1 MKRREFIARR
11 NRMHLVLIGLVT
23 VAAAM
28 VIDAQMASA
37 INYDSFFQERY
48 CSRRANGRYNCAF
61 KTLEQCNRAI
71 EESAEPR
78 FCIESP
84 WWGGPQQP
92 TTQGKSRRSN
102 R

>member
-1 MKRREFIARR
+1 MR
-11 NRMHLVLIGLVT
+11 LVLIGLVT

-48 CSRRANGRYNCAF
+48 CSRRANGRYNCAY

-71 EESAEPR
+71 EEIYDQ
-78 FCIESP
+78 FCIENP
-84 WWGGPQQP
+84 WWDGPRQP
-92 TTQGKSRRSN
+92 TTRGKSRQRN

>member
-1 MKRREFIARR
+1 MR
-11 NRMHLVLIGLVT
+11 LVLIGLVT

-28 VIDAQMASA
+28 VIDVQMASA

-61 KTLEQCNRAI
+61 KTLEQCHRAI
-71 EESAEPR
+71 EEFSDPR
-78 FCIESP
+78 FCIVNP
-84 WWGGPQQP
+84 WWDGPRQP
-92 TTQGKSRRSN
+92 TTQGESRRRN

>member
-1 MKRREFIARR
+1 MR
-11 NRMHLVLIGLVT
+11 LVLIGLVT

-28 VIDAQMASA
+28 VIDVQMASA

-61 KTLEQCNRAI
+61 KTLEQCKFVI
-71 EESAEPR
+71 EEIPDR
-78 FCIESP
+78 FCIENP
-84 WWGGPQQP
+84 WWDGPRQP
-92 TTQGKSRRSN
+92 TAQGKSRRRN

>member
-1 MKRREFIARR
+1 MR
-11 NRMHLVLIGLVT
+11 LVLIGLVT

-28 VIDAQMASA
+28 VIDVQMASSA
-37 INYDSFFQERY
+37 LNYDSFFQESY
-48 CSRRANGRYNCAF
+48 CSRRPNGRYNCAF
-61 KTLEQCNRAI
+61 KTLEQSNRAI

-78 FCIESP
+78 FCLESP
-84 WWGGPQQP
+84 WWGGPRQP

>member
-1 MKRREFIARR
+1 MR
-11 NRMHLVLIGLVT
+11 LVLIGLVT

-28 VIDAQMASA
+28 VIDVQMASA

-71 EESAEPR
+71 EESSDPPILHREPMVGR
-78 FCIESP
+78 AS
-84 WWGGPQQP
+84 
-92 TTQGKSRRSN
+92 TADHAR
-102 R
+102 